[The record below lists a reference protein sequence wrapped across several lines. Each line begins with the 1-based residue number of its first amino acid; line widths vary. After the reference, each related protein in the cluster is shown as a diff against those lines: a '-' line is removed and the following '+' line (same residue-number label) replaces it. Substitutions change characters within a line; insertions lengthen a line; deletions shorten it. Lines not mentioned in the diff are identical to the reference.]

1 MWGYRH
7 GWMMNGEG
15 MGFGFLFWLVNL
27 AMIIAGAVWFMRSR
41 SLAGSQRPPERRPQP
56 LGPWKSVTLEERSTA
71 KNTSRRSATSL
82 TEAPATSSAWAPD
95 R

>member
-41 SLAGSQRPPERRPQP
+41 SLAGSQRPPERRSPAF
-56 LGPWKSVTLEERSTA
+56 GALEERSTA